1 MFCVLRQQDQVDT
14 LHLVSEIV
22 KKYPIDNNPNMEGQK
37 KDGSFSLQYP
47 LLTRSNYAVWAIKM
61 KIAMQAQEVWEA
73 IEPKNPQNQVS
84 VKKDRLAIAIIVQA
98 VPDEILLSLAEKE
111 STKEAWDMLKTLYM
125 GVDHVRTAKVQTLKA
140 EFEVLTM
147 KESETVDDFS
157 GKLSNIVNNIRA
169 LGDNMEEVYVVK
181 KMLRAVSS
189 WFFQIASTIEQF
201 ADLDTISSEEV
212 VGRLKA
218 HEERIRGHVEV
229 EEKKLLLTH
238 QEWTERSKKQS
249 HDQSRSSNKNNQG
262 NSNNYRGRGRGRG
275 RGGGRGGGY
284 RGGQGRGSNNQQRE
298 NTHGTNDNQEKNK
311 IQCYNC

>member
-1 MFCVLRQQDQVDT
+1 
-14 LHLVSEIV
+14 
-22 KKYPIDNNPNMEGQK
+22 
-37 KDGSFSLQYP
+37 
-47 LLTRSNYAVWAIKM
+47 
-61 KIAMQAQEVWEA
+61 MQAQEVWEA

-84 VKKDRLAIAIIVQA
+84 VKKDRLAMAIIVQA

-111 STKEAWDMLKTLYM
+111 STKEAWDTLKTLYM
-125 GVDHVRTAKVQTLKA
+125 GSDRVRTTKVQTLKA

-169 LGDNMEEVYVVK
+169 LGDNMEEAYVVK
-181 KMLRAVSS
+181 KILRAVPSR
-189 WFFQIASTIEQF
+189 FLQLASTIEQF
-201 ADLDTISSEEV
+201 ADLDTMSFEEV

-249 HDQSRSSNKNNQG
+249 HDQSRSSNKNNRG

-298 NTHGTNDNQEKNK
+298 NTHGTNDNRDKSK
-311 IQCYNC
+311 I